1 MSIIDDKNSRTAL
14 GSKPIGEDFG
24 YGEIIV
30 GKIIPQ
36 NTSRKFSSFI
46 THGTNQINIDG
57 TEFAKS
63 AKGKIYVY
71 DQGIICGNVKYP
83 FDKII
88 GLVRSN
94 NNVMKA
100 VESTVEILAGN
111 KRYHVKLE
119 IITDDSDKLFSKL
132 SKISMKPNSD
142 LSRHTLKNQSNFLKD
157 RFGMKR
163 D

>member
-1 MSIIDDKNSRTAL
+1 LSIIDDNNSRTAL
-14 GSKPIGEDFG
+14 GSKPTGEDFG

-36 NTSRKFSSFI
+36 NTSRKFSNFV

-63 AKGKIYVY
+63 AKGKIYVS
-71 DQGIICGNVKYP
+71 DQSIVCGNVKYP
-83 FDKII
+83 FNKIV

-100 VESTVEILAGN
+100 VESTVEILAED

-119 IITDDSDKLFSKL
+119 IITDDSDRLFSKL
-132 SKISMKPNSD
+132 SKISMKPDSD
-142 LSRHTLKNQSNFLKD
+142 LARHTLKNQSNFLKD
-157 RFGMKR
+157 RFGLKR
-163 D
+163 N